1 MRYVVLLYL
10 TPFAI
15 SLQAQSTPSIDDA
28 AATITTDD
36 VRRRIEI
43 VADDSMLGRDTPSP
57 GLERAVRYVTRE
69 LERLGLQPA
78 GDAGSFEQ
86 RFGLSRWTVDSTRSG
101 VDFASGPVRA
111 HAGVGRDVRF
121 IAGAV
126 TGREIT
132 GQTIIL
138 AGPLTPA
145 AAADQRLR
153 DRVVL
158 LAVDYGRP
166 LPEDLGERI
175 DQVGTAA
182 RAVVILSNRDS
193 ATFAQRLESA
203 AEPRLTPD
211 FRDQLGAPIVEVH
224 QRALQPLLRKA
235 GIDLSRLHELVRTEF
250 SYAPAL
256 QVSLQLTRRYFQRAT
271 APNLVAT
278 LEGSDSLL
286 RREYLVISAH
296 LDHLGVRSGQVDS
309 IWNGADDN
317 ASGVAGLLELAEAFS
332 RPGARPRRSLL
343 FLLPSAE
350 EDGLWGSSYFTEHP
364 TVPLSAVAAILN
376 LDLIGRNWPDSV
388 IASGLEHSSLG
399 KTLKRVSAAHPELRM
414 APVADRWPEE
424 RIFYRSDHYHF
435 AKKGIPFLFFTS
447 GTHPD
452 YHQPT
457 DTADRID
464 AEKTSRLVRLLFYV
478 GTAVADDPERPRWR
492 PKSYRQIVEAR

>member
-1 MRYVVLLYL
+1 MRRVVFLCL
-10 TPFAI
+10 TPLA
-15 SLQAQSTPSIDDA
+15 SPLQAQSRVAIA
-28 AATITTDD
+28 EAVATITPDD
-36 VRRRIEI
+36 VRHRIEI

-57 GLERAVRYVTRE
+57 GLERAAHYVTGE
-69 LERLGLQPA
+69 LNRLGLRPA
-78 GDAGSFEQ
+78 GDGGGFEQ
-86 RFGLSRWTVDSTRSG
+86 RFGVSRWTVDPANSS
-101 VDFASGPVRA
+101 VDFVSGPARA
-111 HAGVGRDVRF
+111 RAAVGRDVRF
-121 IAGAV
+121 IGGSV

-132 GQTIIL
+132 GKTIIY
-138 AGPLTPA
+138 AGPITPET
-145 AAADQRLR
+145 AADPKLR

-158 LAVDYGRP
+158 LAVDYRRP
-166 LPEDLGERI
+166 LPDDLGERI
-175 DQVGTAA
+175 NEVGALA
-182 RAVVILSNRDS
+182 RAVVIISNRDS

-211 FRDQLGAPIVEVH
+211 FRDARGAPILEVH
-224 QRALQPLLRKA
+224 ERALQPVLRES
-235 GIDLSRLHELVRTEF
+235 GIDPSRMRELVRGKF
-250 SYAPAL
+250 SEAASL
-256 QVSLQLTRRYFQRAT
+256 RVSLRLNRRYFQRGT

-286 RREYLVISAH
+286 RREYLVVSAH
-296 LDHLGVRSGQVDS
+296 LDHLGVRSGQRDS

-332 RPGARPRRSLL
+332 RPGARPKRSLL
-343 FLLPSAE
+343 FLLPSGE

-364 TVPLSAVAAILN
+364 TVPLSTITAILN

-399 KTLKRVSAAHPELRM
+399 ETLERVATEHPELRM
-414 APVADRWPEE
+414 APVLDRWPEE

-435 AKKGIPFLFFTS
+435 ARKGIPFLFFTS

-464 AEKTSRLVRLLFYV
+464 AEKTARLVRLLFYV
-478 GTAVADDPERPRWR
+478 GTAVGNDPERPRWR
-492 PKSYRQIVEAR
+492 PESYRKIVKGD

>member
-1 MRYVVLLYL
+1 MRGIVFLCL

-15 SLQAQSTPSIDDA
+15 SLQAQSAASLDDA
-28 AATITTDD
+28 AATITLDD

-43 VADDSMLGRDTPSP
+43 IADDSMLGRATPSP
-57 GLERAVRYVTRE
+57 GLERAVRYVRRE

-78 GDAGSFEQ
+78 GDGGSFEQ
-86 RFGLSRWTVDSTRSG
+86 RFGLSRWTVDSAHSG
-101 VDFASGPVRA
+101 VDFASGPLRA
-111 HAGVGRDVRF
+111 HAEVGHDVRF
-121 IAGAV
+121 IGGAA

-132 GQTIIL
+132 GEPIIL
-138 AGPLTPA
+138 AGPLSPA
-145 AAADQRLR
+145 AAADPRLR
-153 DRVVL
+153 DRMVL
-158 LAVDYGRP
+158 LAVDYARP

-175 DQVGTAA
+175 NQVGAVA
-182 RAVVILSNRDS
+182 RAVVLLSNRDS

-211 FRDQLGAPIVEVH
+211 FRDHLGAPIVEVH
-224 QRALQPLLRKA
+224 ERALQPVLRKA
-235 GIDLSRLHELVRTEF
+235 GVDLRRLYQMERTEF

-256 QVSLQLTRRYFQRAT
+256 QVRLQLTRRYFERAT

-296 LDHLGVRSGQVDS
+296 LDHLGVRPGQTDS

-317 ASGVAGLLELAEAFS
+317 ASGVAGLLELAQAFS
-332 RPGARPRRSLL
+332 RPGARPKRSLL
-343 FLLPSAE
+343 FLVPSGE
-350 EDGLWGSSYFTEHP
+350 EEGLWGSSYFTEHP
-364 TVPLSAVAAILN
+364 TVPLSAVTAILN
-376 LDLIGRNWPDSV
+376 MDLIGRNWRDSV

-399 KTLKRVSAAHPELRM
+399 ETVKRVAAGHPELRM

-435 AKKGIPFLFFTS
+435 ARKGIPFLFFTS

-464 AEKTSRLVRLLFYV
+464 AEKASRLVRLLFYV

-492 PKSYRQIVEAR
+492 PESYRQIVEAP